1 MDRRRHYLE
10 IAFELFT
17 AHGFHG
23 VSIDQ
28 IVSAAGGSKATLYRY
43 FSSKEELFEAI
54 IVDLTEATVEDR
66 SVDQLA
72 ALDLE
77 EGLRTIGHATARAA
91 LSEQATVFF
100 RLAAGELNRFPRLA
114 RVFFER
120 GPAVSYE
127 RLREFLAAQV
137 AAGELEIDDLQIA
150 AEQFLG
156 GIVGHQQLRRA
167 LGRQAAGRRGIDAR
181 VEAAI
186 TTLLAVYRPREGRPR
201 PRGRRAQA
209 SERLR

>member
-10 IAFELFT
+10 QALALFA
-17 AHGFHG
+17 AHGFQG

-28 IVSAAGGSKATLYRY
+28 LVATAGGSKATLYRY

-54 IVDLTEATVEDR
+54 ITDLAEGTVRRQSSAELD
-66 SVDQLA
+66 
-72 ALDLE
+72 ALSLE
-77 EGLRTIGHATARAA
+77 EGLRAIGHATARAA
-91 LSEQATVFF
+91 LSEEATVLF
-100 RLAAGELNRFPRLA
+100 RLAVGEFNRFPRLA
-114 RVFFER
+114 EVLFER

-127 RLREFLAAQV
+127 RLRDFLAAR
-137 AAGELEIDDLQIA
+137 ARAGEIEVGDVQIA

-167 LGRQAAGRRGIDAR
+167 LGQQAVAERGITAR

-186 TTLLAVYRPREGRPR
+186 VALVATYGRSASREPGY
-201 PRGRRAQA
+201 
-209 SERLR
+209 